1 MLARASCSNL
11 MVWVALVMDKFE
23 RFVLSCLR
31 SVFGLILLMS
41 LVLPAHAERMDAIA
55 AVVNGEVVTCY
66 EVQQAEQTLKE
77 QLLQQNIALP
87 AEDVIYQRSLEARV
101 MRTLQHQEA
110 QDLELKVGAEEV
122 AAAMA
127 DVEKRNRLEPGQL
140 ESVLKA
146 QGIDV
151 ESYKQTLKDRLLSTR
166 LMNIAVRSKIS
177 ISEEAMREYYRKH
190 LKNPKPVREVR
201 VAQLFISL
209 PAEADAT
216 TVEATRQRVNTLYQ
230 QLQGGADFVRMV
242 TLESDAPDAASGG
255 DMGWISPGAVKGAFA
270 QVFALQVGE
279 LTEIIRSSG
288 GFHILKITDER
299 MRKPQSTEA
308 YEEVHA
314 RHILIKVPDSADLN
328 TQIKIRQRVEKI
340 AKEMQGVSDEAFA
353 VRAKELSQG
362 PSASRGGDLGWFK
375 PGQMVA
381 AFDKVVFT
389 MKPGETSGVVE
400 TQFGLHVIRV
410 VDTRK
415 VNPNAFEARKAEI
428 EQRLVE
434 AEMQQQVPR
443 WMNSLKQQAK
453 IEEKSCEGLSS
464 SSKAEVVQSTTEAGM
479 GETQQGENHQ
489 SNSGVGDNGQ
499 SEIAQGEAKNALM
512 AWKSAWQA
520 KNMDVYFAAYDHRT
534 SPNPKYASFA
544 QWKTYKQR
552 VMPKH
557 QHIQVG
563 IEIVEV
569 KVNPNI
575 GEVSFVFEQ
584 TFKSNKLE
592 DHDRKQVV
600 MRNTDGAWKIIKE
613 VTL

>member
-1 MLARASCSNL
+1 
-11 MVWVALVMDKFE
+11 MDNFE
-23 RFVLSCLR
+23 RLVLGCLR
-31 SVFGLILLMS
+31 SVFGLILLMT
-41 LVLPAHAERMDAIA
+41 VALPVHAERMDAIA

-77 QLLQQNIALP
+77 QLLQQGITLP

-101 MRTLQHQEA
+101 MRTLQYQEA
-110 QDLELKVGAEEV
+110 QGLELKVGAEEV

-127 DVEKRNRLEPGQL
+127 DIEKRNRLESGQL
-140 ESVLKA
+140 ESVLRA

-151 ESYKQTLKDRLLSTR
+151 ENYRQTLKDRLLTTR
-166 LMNIAVRSKIS
+166 LMNIAVRSKIN

-190 LKNPKPVREVR
+190 LKNPKSVREVR

-209 PAEADAT
+209 PAEADSA
-216 TVEATRQRVNTLYQ
+216 TVEATRQRVSALYR
-230 QLQGGADFVRMV
+230 QLQSGADFVRMV

-270 QVFALQVGE
+270 QVFKLNVGG

-389 MKPGETSGVVE
+389 MKPGETSDVVE

-453 IEEKSCEGLSS
+453 IEEKSCKSLSS
-464 SSKAEVVQSTTEAGM
+464 LYRAEVVKPTTEADM
-479 GETQQGENHQ
+479 GKTQQEEHQ
-489 SNSGVGDNGQ
+489 QSDNGLGDNGR
-499 SEIAQGEAKNALM
+499 SEIAQDEAKNALM

-520 KNMDVYFAAYDHRT
+520 KDMDVYFTAYDRRV
-534 SPNPKYASFA
+534 SPDPKYTSFA
-544 QWKTYKQR
+544 QWQAYKQR
-552 VMPKH
+552 VIPKH

-569 KVNPNI
+569 GSNTD
-575 GEVSFVFEQ
+575 EVSFIFEQ
-584 TFKSNKLE
+584 AFQSSKLE

-600 MRNTDGAWKIIKE
+600 MHNVDGAWKIIKE
-613 VTL
+613 ITL

>member
-1 MLARASCSNL
+1 MERASCSNL
-11 MVWVALVMDKFE
+11 MGWVALVMDKFE

-31 SVFGLILLMS
+31 SIFGLILLIS
-41 LVLPAHAERMDAIA
+41 LALPAHAERMDAIA

-66 EVQQAEQTLKE
+66 EVHQAEKALKE
-77 QLLQQNIALP
+77 QLVQQGTTLP
-87 AEDVIYQRSLEARV
+87 ADGVIYQRSLEARV

-110 QDLELKVGAEEV
+110 QNLELKVGAAEV

-140 ESVLKA
+140 ESVLEA

-190 LKNPKPVREVR
+190 LKNPKSVREVR

-209 PAEADAT
+209 PAEADST
-216 TVEATRQRVNTLYQ
+216 TVEATRQRVSALYQ
-230 QLQGGADFVRMV
+230 QLQSGADFVRMV

-270 QVFALQVGE
+270 QIFALKVGE
-279 LTEIIRSSG
+279 LTEVIRSSG
-288 GFHILKITDER
+288 GFHILKIIDER

-340 AKEMQGVSDEAFA
+340 AEEMQGVSDEAFA

-443 WMNSLKQQAK
+443 WMNSLKEQAE
-453 IEEKSCEGLSS
+453 IEERSCESLPPLYRTG
-464 SSKAEVVQSTTEAGM
+464 VVKSATEDGM
-479 GETQQGENHQ
+479 DKTQQEEQ
-489 SNSGVGDNGQ
+489 Q
-499 SEIAQGEAKNALM
+499 SEIAQDRAKNALM

-520 KNMDVYFAAYDHRT
+520 KDMDVYFTAYDHRV
-534 SPNPKYASFA
+534 SPNSKYASFT
-544 QWKTYKQR
+544 QWKRYKQR
-552 VMPKH
+552 VVPKH
-557 QHIQVG
+557 QHIQIG
-563 IEIVEV
+563 IEIIEVEV
-569 KVNPNI
+569 GPNTD
-575 GEVSFVFEQ
+575 EVSFIFEQ
-584 TFKSNKLE
+584 VFKSSKLE

-600 MRNTDGAWKIIKE
+600 MRNVDGVWKIVKE
-613 VTL
+613 VIL

>member
-1 MLARASCSNL
+1 MG
-11 MVWVALVMDKFE
+11 WVALVMDKFE
-23 RFVLSCLR
+23 RFVLGCLR

-41 LVLPAHAERMDAIA
+41 LALPVHAGRMDAIA

-66 EVQQAEQTLKE
+66 EVQQAEQALKE
-77 QLLQQNIALP
+77 QLVQQSIALP
-87 AEDVIYQRSLEARV
+87 AENVIYQRSLEARI

-140 ESVLKA
+140 ESVLEA

-151 ESYKQTLKDRLLSTR
+151 ETYKQTLKDRLLSTR

-190 LKNPKPVREVR
+190 LKNPKPVREVK

-209 PAEADAT
+209 PAEADSA

-230 QLQGGADFVRMV
+230 QLQDGADFIRMV

-270 QVFALQVGE
+270 QVFTLKVGE
-279 LTEIIRSSG
+279 LTEVIRSSG
-288 GFHILKITDER
+288 GFHILKIMDER

-464 SSKAEVVQSTTEAGM
+464 SKAEVAKPTTEAGM
-479 GETQQGENHQ
+479 GETQQEEHQ
-489 SNSGVGDNGQ
+489 QSDRGLGDNRQ
-499 SEIAQGEAKNALM
+499 SETAQDEAKNALM

-520 KNMDVYFAAYDHRT
+520 KDMDVYFAAYDHRS
-534 SPNPKYASFA
+534 SPNPKYASFS
-544 QWKTYKQR
+544 QWKRYKQR

-569 KVNPNI
+569 EVDPNTY
-575 GEVSFVFEQ
+575 EVSFVFEQ
-584 TFKSNKLE
+584 AFKSNKLE

-600 MRNTDGAWKIIKE
+600 MRNIDGAWKIIKE